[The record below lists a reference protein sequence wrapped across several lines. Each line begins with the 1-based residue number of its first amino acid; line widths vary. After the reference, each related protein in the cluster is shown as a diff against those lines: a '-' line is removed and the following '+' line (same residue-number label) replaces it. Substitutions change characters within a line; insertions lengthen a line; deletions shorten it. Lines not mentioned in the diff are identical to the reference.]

1 MSLELAFLLVFV
13 LLFVALLVSP
23 LFLSRQKAAEEK
35 NLTALFEESC
45 AVRRD
50 FGSGSSL
57 GRNMFL
63 WRVTLYPEFMVL
75 ALFSQAIIPYRE
87 IERVE
92 IKNYQDYKEVWI
104 RRRAEPIGELISVR
118 TKNAEKMV
126 EVFTS
131 SGIRYDAATSQSGQG
146 YSRRIPG

>member
-1 MSLELAFLLVFV
+1 MSLELAFLLIFIVF
-13 LLFVALLVSP
+13 FVALLVSP
-23 LFLSRQKAAEEK
+23 IFLSRQKAPEEK
-35 NLTALFEESC
+35 NLTAAFEESC

-75 ALFSQAIIPYRE
+75 ALFSRAIIPYGD

-104 RRRAEPIGELISVR
+104 RRRAEPISELISVR
-118 TKNAEKMV
+118 SKNAEKMV

-131 SGIRYDAATSQSGQG
+131 LGVHYDSATPHSGPRG
-146 YSRRIPG
+146 